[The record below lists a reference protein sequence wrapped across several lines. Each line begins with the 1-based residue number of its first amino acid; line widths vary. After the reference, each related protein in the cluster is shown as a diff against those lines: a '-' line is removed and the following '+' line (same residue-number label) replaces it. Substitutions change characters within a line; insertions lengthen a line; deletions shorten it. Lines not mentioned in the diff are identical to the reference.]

1 MDAILAASPILVV
14 LFLMVGFR
22 LSAGHAGSSGLLLA
36 LYLASTK
43 PDALQGWAFFGPFAE
58 SAFLT
63 GTILWI
69 LLPALAIYHL
79 QTATGAIDTIR
90 DALSGLTKNRTLL
103 AILIGW
109 FFALFLEGVAG
120 FGTPVALAAPLL
132 VGFGFAPVPAVAI
145 ALIGHASGV
154 AFGAVGT
161 PVLAQAEL
169 TGMAA
174 EAIAAWTGPVNALL
188 AATMIGFVVYASR
201 AEDGSGRVALTWPAL
216 AVLLYLAPMVA
227 IAMFVGP
234 ELPTVGGALAGMT
247 AFALAVWMRERG
259 EASVSFGRLAKAASP
274 YLAIITLILVTRLVP
289 MLRADLEAI
298 VLEWTWLDDF
308 SGSIRPLFHPGT
320 ILFVGLI
327 VGAVMQE
334 ARLREV
340 GAAIGAA
347 AKRLIWVALALFWML
362 SMARVMLH
370 AGMIDTLAGAAA
382 ATTGPAWPMIAPAV
396 GILGSFVTGSAT
408 ASNVLFTNLQATTA
422 AELGLPVGEMLGAQG
437 VGAAVGNILSP
448 LNVIAGAA
456 TVGLVGREG
465 AIMRLTLP
473 ACVAGA
479 VVVGM
484 AAFAMTRM

>member
-14 LFLMVGFR
+14 LFLMLGFR
-22 LSAGHAGSSGLLLA
+22 VSAASAGSSGLLLA
-36 LYLASTK
+36 LYMASTREG
-43 PDALQGWAFFGPFAE
+43 ALQGWAFFGPFLE

-79 QTATGAIDTIR
+79 QTATGAIATIR
-90 DALSGLTKNRTLL
+90 DALSGLTRNRTLL

-145 ALIGHASGV
+145 ALIGHAGGV

-174 EAIAAWTGPVNALL
+174 EAIARWTGPVNALL
-188 AATMIGFVVYASR
+188 AATMIGFVVHAAR
-201 AEDGSGRVALTWPAL
+201 AEDGSGRAAWTWPAL
-216 AVLLYLAPMVA
+216 AALLYILPMVA
-227 IAMFVGP
+227 IAALVGP
-234 ELPTVGGALAGMT
+234 ELPTIGGALIGVA
-247 AFALAVWMRERG
+247 AFAVAVKVRERG
-259 EASVSFGRLAKAASP
+259 AGGVPFGGLAKAAAP
-274 YLAIITLILVTRLVP
+274 YLAVIALILVTRLVP
-289 MLRADLEAI
+289 VVREDLEGV
-298 VLEWTWLDDF
+298 VLEWTWLDGF
-308 SGSIRPLFHPGT
+308 AGSFRPLFHPGT
-320 ILFVGLI
+320 MLFVGLI
-327 VGAVMQE
+327 VGAIIQQ
-334 ARLREV
+334 ARFVEI
-340 GAAIGAA
+340 GAALGAA
-347 AKRLIWVALALFWML
+347 AKRLIMVALALFFML
-362 SMARVMLH
+362 SLARVMLH
-370 AGMIDTLAGAAA
+370 AGMIDTLAEAAA
-382 ATTGPAWPMIAPAV
+382 TTTGPAWPLIAPAV

-408 ASNVLFTNLQATTA
+408 ASNVLFTNLQATAA
-422 AELGLPVGEMLGAQG
+422 AELGLPAGEMLAAQG

-479 VVVGM
+479 VVVGI
-484 AAFAMTRM
+484 AVFVTTRL

>member
-14 LFLMVGFR
+14 LVLMLGFR
-22 LSAGHAGSSGLLLA
+22 LPAAHAGSSGLLLA
-36 LYLASTK
+36 LYLASTREG
-43 PDALQGWAFFGPFAE
+43 ALQGWAFIGPFVE

-69 LLPALAIYHL
+69 LMPALAIYHL
-79 QTATGAIDTIR
+79 QTATGAIATIR
-90 DALSGLTKNRTLL
+90 DALSELTQNRTML

-120 FGTPVALAAPLL
+120 FGTPVALGAPLL
-132 VGFGFAPVPAVAI
+132 VGFGLAPVPAVAI

-188 AATMIGFVVYASR
+188 AATMIGFVVHAAR
-201 AEDGSGRVALTWPAL
+201 AEDGSGRAALVWPPLAAL
-216 AVLLYLAPMVA
+216 LFLAPMAA
-227 IAMFVGP
+227 IAAFVGP
-234 ELPTVGGALAGMT
+234 ELPTIGGALIGVA
-247 AFALAVWMRERG
+247 AFALAVWWREGTVGAVTFR
-259 EASVSFGRLAKAASP
+259 ALAKAAAP
-274 YLAIITLILVTRLVP
+274 YLAVIALILVTRLVP
-289 MLRADLEAI
+289 VVRADLEA
-298 VLEWTWLDDF
+298 VVWEWTWLNDF
-308 SGSIRPLFHPGT
+308 AGSFRPLFHPGT
-320 ILFVGLI
+320 MLFAGLL
-327 VGAVMQE
+327 VGAIIQQ
-334 ARLREV
+334 ARLGEI
-340 GAAIGAA
+340 GSALGAA
-347 AKRLIWVALALFWML
+347 AKRLVMVALALFFML
-362 SMARVMLH
+362 SLARVMLH
-370 AGMIDTLAGAAA
+370 SGMIDTLADAAA
-382 ATTGPAWPMIAPAV
+382 TTTGPAWPLIAPAV
-396 GILGSFVTGSAT
+396 GMLGSFVTGSAT

-422 AELGLPVGEMLGAQG
+422 SELGLPVGEMLAAQG

-473 ACVAGA
+473 ACLAGA
-479 VVVGM
+479 IVVGV
-484 AAFAMTRM
+484 AVFVTTRL

>member
-14 LFLMVGFR
+14 LFLMLGFR
-22 LSAGHAGSSGLLLA
+22 VSAVSAGSSGLLLA
-36 LYLASTK
+36 LYLASTQD
-43 PDALQGWAFFGPFAE
+43 DAPKGWAFFGPFAE

-63 GTILWI
+63 ATILWI

-79 QTATGAIDTIR
+79 QTATGAIATIR
-90 DALSGLTKNRTLL
+90 DALSGLTRNRTLL

-174 EAIAAWTGPVNALL
+174 DAIATWTAPLNALL
-188 AATMIGFVVYASR
+188 GATMIGFVVHAAR
-201 AEDGSGRVALTWPAL
+201 AEDGSGRAALAWPAL
-216 AVLLYLAPMVA
+216 AALLYLAPMAA
-227 IAMFVGP
+227 IAAFVGP
-234 ELPTVGGALAGMT
+234 ELPTIGGALIGAV
-247 AFALAVWMRERG
+247 AFAVAVWLREGRAG
-259 EASVSFGRLAKAASP
+259 AVRFGALAKAAAP
-274 YLAIITLILVTRLVP
+274 YLAVIALILMTRLVP
-289 MLRADLEAI
+289 AMRAGLESI

-308 SGSIRPLFHPGT
+308 AGTFRPLFHPGT
-320 ILFVGLI
+320 MLFLSLL
-327 VGAVMQE
+327 VGAIIQQ
-334 ARLREV
+334 ARFSE
-340 GAAIGAA
+340 IGSALSAA
-347 AKRLIWVALALFWML
+347 AKRLVMVALALFFML
-362 SMARVMLH
+362 SLARVMLH
-370 AGMIDTLAGAAA
+370 AGMIDTLADAAA
-382 ATTGPAWPMIAPAV
+382 KTAGPAWPLIAPAV
-396 GILGSFVTGSAT
+396 GLLGSFVTGSAT
-408 ASNVLFTNLQATTA
+408 ASNILFTNLQATTA
-422 AELGLPVGEMLGAQG
+422 AELGLPAGEVLAAQG

-465 AIMRLTLP
+465 SIMRLTLP
-473 ACVAGA
+473 ACAAGA
-479 VVVGM
+479 AVVGV
-484 AAFAMTRM
+484 AAFVMTRI